1 MKKFNFRKVLDGLT
15 ASSPGSGSSSGSN
28 SGGGAASGSIHPGGT
43 AGVLKEEIQETLT
56 SEYFQIC
63 KTVRHG
69 FPYQPTALAF
79 DPVQKILAIG
89 TRTGA
94 IRILGRPGVDCYCQH
109 ESGAA
114 VLQLQFL
121 INEGAL
127 VSASSDDTLHLWNL
141 RQKRPAIL
149 HSLKFN
155 RERITYCHL
164 PFQSKWLYV
173 GTERGNTHIVNIES
187 FILSG
192 YVIMWN
198 KAIELSTKTH
208 PGPVVHLSDSPRD
221 EGKLLIGYENGTVV
235 FWDLKSKRA
244 ELRVYYDEAIHS
256 IDWHHEGKQFMCSH
270 SDGSLTLWNLK
281 SPSRPFQTTI
291 PHGKSQREGRKSES
305 CKPILKVEYKTC
317 RNSEPFIIFSGG
329 LSYDKACR
337 RPSLTIMHGKAI
349 TVLEMDHPIVE
360 FLTLCETPY
369 PNEFQEPYAVVV
381 LLEKDLIVVDLTQSN
396 FPIFENP
403 YPMDI
408 HESPVTCTAYFAD
421 CPPDLILVLYS
432 IGVKHKKQGYSN
444 KEWPIS
450 GGAWNLGTQTYPEIV
465 ITGHAD
471 GSIKFWDAS
480 AITLQMLYKLKTSK
494 VFEKQKVGE
503 GKPTCEIIEEDP
515 YAIQMIYWC
524 PESRIFCVSGVSAYV
539 IIYKFSR
546 HEITTE
552 IVSLEARLQYDIED
566 IITPEPETSPPF
578 PDLSSQLPSSRSL
591 SGSTNTV
598 ASEGG
603 TKDSIPCLNVKTRP
617 VRMPPGYQAELVI
630 QLVWVDGEPPQQIT
644 SLAVNS
650 AYGIV
655 AFGNCNGLA
664 VVDFIQKTVLLS
676 MGTIDLYR
684 SSDLYQRQPR
694 SPRKNKQFIADNF
707 CMRGLSNLYPD
718 LTKRIRTSYQSL
730 TELNDSPVPLEL
742 ERCKSPTSGLATRTP
757 EAASGFYR
765 NEIPSVRQRNQVHHL
780 PGTQQAADPGR
791 LPFLPWEERCGSTP
805 HGSAGFGDSRWGRVP
820 EIQMLGHS
828 PDHVNGHCTSP
839 TSQSCSS
846 GKRLSSADVSKVN
859 RWGPGRPP
867 FRKAQSA
874 ACMEISLPVTTE
886 ESRENSYNRSRSSSI
901 SSIDKDS
908 KEAITALYFMESFA
922 RKNDPKVSPCLFVG
936 TSLGMVLIISL
947 NLPSADEQRFT
958 EPVMVLP
965 SGTFLSLKGAVLTF
979 SCMDRNGG
987 LMQPPYEVWR
997 DPNNVDENEKSW
1009 RRKLVMNCPSP
1020 SQEIGDHQYTIICS
1034 EKQAKVFS
1042 LPSQT
1047 CLYVHNITETSFIL
1061 QADVVVMCN
1070 SACLACFCANG
1081 HIMIMSLPS
1090 LRPMLDV
1097 NYLPL
1102 TDMRIARTFC
1112 FTNEGQALYL
1122 VSPTEIQRLTY
1133 SQEMCDNLQDML
1145 GDLFTPIETPEAQNR
1160 GFLKGLFGGSGQTFD
1175 REELFGEASA
1185 GRASRSLAQH
1195 IPGPGGIEG
1204 MKGAAGGVMGELTRA
1219 RIALDERGQRLG
1231 ELEEKTAGM
1240 MTSAEAFSKHAHELM
1255 LKYKDKKWYQ
1265 F

>member
-15 ASSPGSGSSSGSN
+15 ASSPGSGSGSGSN
-28 SGGGAASGSIHPGGT
+28 SSGAGSGSVHPGGT
-43 AGVLKEEIQETLT
+43 AGLLREEIQESLT
-56 SEYFQIC
+56 SDYFQIC

-94 IRILGRPGVDCYCQH
+94 IRILGRPGVDCHCQH

-281 SPSRPFQTTI
+281 SPSRPFQTTV
-291 PHGKSQREGRKSES
+291 PHGKSPREGRKSEP

-369 PNEFQEPYAVVV
+369 PNEFQEPYAVAV
-381 LLEKDLIVVDLTQSN
+381 LLEKDLIVVDLTQTN

-444 KEWPIS
+444 KEWPVS
-450 GGAWNLGTQTYPEIV
+450 GGAWNLGAQTYPEII

-480 AITLQMLYKLKTSK
+480 AMTLQMLYKLKTSK
-494 VFEKQKVGE
+494 VFEKQKVGD
-503 GKPTCEIIEEDP
+503 GKQACEIVEEDP
-515 YAIQMIYWC
+515 FAVQMVYWC

-552 IVSLEARLQYDIED
+552 IVSLEVRLQCDVED

-598 ASEGG
+598 SSEGV
-603 TKDSIPCLNVKTRP
+603 TKDSIPCLSVKTRP
-617 VRMPPGYQAELVI
+617 VRMPPGYQADLVI

-644 SLAVNS
+644 SLAVSS

-655 AFGNCNGLA
+655 AFGNCTGLV

-707 CMRGLSNLYPD
+707 CMRGLSNFYPD

-757 EAASGFYR
+757 EAAPGFYR
-765 NEIPSVRQRNQVHHL
+765 NEMPAGRQRNQVHHL
-780 PGTQQAADPGR
+780 PEA
-791 LPFLPWEERCGSTP
+791 
-805 HGSAGFGDSRWGRVP
+805 
-820 EIQMLGHS
+820 
-828 PDHVNGHCTSP
+828 
-839 TSQSCSS
+839 
-846 GKRLSSADVSKVN
+846 
-859 RWGPGRPP
+859 
-867 FRKAQSA
+867 
-874 ACMEISLPVTTE
+874 
-886 ESRENSYNRSRSSSI
+886 RENSYNRSRSSSI

-908 KEAITALYFMESFA
+908 KEAVTALYFMESFA
-922 RKNDPKVSPCLFVG
+922 RKNDSTVSPCLFVG
-936 TSLGMVLIISL
+936 TSLGMVLLISL
-947 NLPSADEQRFT
+947 NLPSSDEQRCT

-965 SGTFLSLKGAVLTF
+965 SGTLLSLKGAVLTF
-979 SCMDRNGG
+979 SCMDRTGS

-997 DPNNVDENEKSW
+997 DPNNTDENEKTW
-1009 RRKLVMNCPSP
+1009 KRKLVMNYSSA
-1020 SQEIGDHQYTIICS
+1020 SQETGDHQYAIICS

-1047 CLYVHNITETSFIL
+1047 CLYVHNITEASFIL
-1061 QADVVVMCN
+1061 QAEVVVMCN

-1133 SQEMCDNLQDML
+1133 SQEMCDNIQDML

-1175 REELFGEASA
+1175 REELFGEATA
-1185 GRASRSLAQH
+1185 GKASRSLAQH
-1195 IPGPGGIEG
+1195 IPGPGSIEG

>member
-28 SGGGAASGSIHPGGT
+28 SGGGTGSGSMHSGGT
-43 AGVLKEEIQETLT
+43 AGVLREEIQETLT

-127 VSASSDDTLHLWNL
+127 VSAGSDDTLHLWNL

-281 SPSRPFQTTI
+281 NPSRPFQTTV

-381 LLEKDLIVVDLTQSN
+381 LLEKDLIVVDLTQTN

-421 CPPDLILVLYS
+421 CPPDLILVLYAT
-432 IGVKHKKQGYSN
+432 GVKHKKQGYSN
-444 KEWPIS
+444 KEWPIT
-450 GGAWNLGTQTYPEIV
+450 GGAWNLGTQTYPEII

-494 VFEKQKVGE
+494 VFEKQKIGE
-503 GKPTCEIIEEDP
+503 GKQTCEIVEEDP

-539 IIYKFSR
+539 IIYKFSK
-546 HEITTE
+546 HEVTTE
-552 IVSLEARLQYDIED
+552 IVSLEVRLQYDVED

-598 ASEGG
+598 SSEGV

-707 CMRGLSNLYPD
+707 CMRGLSNFYPD

-742 ERCKSPTSGLATRTP
+742 ERCKSPTSGLPTRTP
-757 EAASGFYR
+757 EAAPGFYR
-765 NEIPSVRQRNQVHHL
+765 NEIPAVRQRNQVHHL
-780 PGTQQAADPGR
+780 
-791 LPFLPWEERCGSTP
+791 
-805 HGSAGFGDSRWGRVP
+805 
-820 EIQMLGHS
+820 

-839 TSQSCSS
+839 TSHSCSS
-846 GKRLSSADVSKVN
+846 AKRLSSADVSKVN

-874 ACMEISLPVTTE
+874 ACMEISLPVTIE

-922 RKNDPKVSPCLFVG
+922 RKNDSTISPCLFVG

-979 SCMDRNGG
+979 SCMDRTGG
-987 LMQPPYEVWR
+987 LMQPSYEVWR
-997 DPNNVDENEKSW
+997 DPNNADENEKSW
-1009 RRKLVMNCPSP
+1009 RRKLVMNCPSL

-1034 EKQAKVFS
+1034 EKQAKVYS

-1047 CLYVHNITETSFIL
+1047 CLYVHNITETSFLL

-1185 GRASRSLAQH
+1185 GKASRSLAQH

-1204 MKGAAGGVMGELTRA
+1204 VKGAAGGVMGELTRA

>member
-1 MKKFNFRKVLDGLT
+1 FSLAVQLISVWLTYPRVIYHTIRVSKDGFSCWSFPSNAFFLLALKIFSWFYMFCGLIIMWQAFPSLDFLNISDSLFHLLDPFLHLFISSNFLSFRCRTTSFFWCCLVVLYVVYIYFCTGICPWLQWFTISQLLGSEFQSPQFLSDDLVCPGDRAQLGKGLS
-15 ASSPGSGSSSGSN
+15 AGKSLSSDPWFLTYGSN
-28 SGGGAASGSIHPGGT
+28 INFN
-43 AGVLKEEIQETLT
+43 VLNLNTLWFLT
-56 SEYFQIC
+56 ILQRNCIDFY
-63 KTVRHG
+63 T
-69 FPYQPTALAF
+69 LAF
-79 DPVQKILAIG
+79 IHSK
-89 TRTGA
+89 
-94 IRILGRPGVDCYCQH
+94 
-109 ESGAA
+109 
-114 VLQLQFL
+114 FL
-121 INEGAL
+121 ILPPQEQINGEIACASISLLHQSCFFLYINHFSYLLLCFDKYSTHFNVHYDAL
-127 VSASSDDTLHLWNL
+127 SVFLKKSFLNL
-141 RQKRPAIL
+141 R
-149 HSLKFN
+149 F
-155 RERITYCHL
+155 
-164 PFQSKWLYV
+164 V
-173 GTERGNTHIVNIES
+173 
-187 FILSG
+187 
-192 YVIMWN
+192 VI
-198 KAIELSTKTH
+198 
-208 PGPVVHLSDSPRD
+208 
-221 EGKLLIGYENGTVV
+221 
-235 FWDLKSKRA
+235 
-244 ELRVYYDEAIHS
+244 
-256 IDWHHEGKQFMCSH
+256 
-270 SDGSLTLWNLK
+270 
-281 SPSRPFQTTI
+281 
-291 PHGKSQREGRKSES
+291 
-305 CKPILKVEYKTC
+305 
-317 RNSEPFIIFSGG
+317 
-329 LSYDKACR
+329 
-337 RPSLTIMHGKAI
+337 
-349 TVLEMDHPIVE
+349 
-360 FLTLCETPY
+360 
-369 PNEFQEPYAVVV
+369 
-381 LLEKDLIVVDLTQSN
+381 
-396 FPIFENP
+396 NP
-403 YPMDI
+403 Y
-408 HESPVTCTAYFAD
+408 SSQWYF
-421 CPPDLILVLYS
+421 IQNIS
-432 IGVKHKKQGYSN
+432 NGYSM
-444 KEWPIS
+444 
-450 GGAWNLGTQTYPEIV
+450 LYYLD
-465 ITGHAD
+465 HAD

-480 AITLQMLYKLKTSK
+480 AMTLQMLYKLKTSK
-494 VFEKQKVGE
+494 VFEKQKVGD
-503 GKPTCEIIEEDP
+503 GKQTCEIVEEDP
-515 YAIQMIYWC
+515 FAVQMIYWC

-552 IVSLEARLQYDIED
+552 IVSLEVRLQCDVED

-598 ASEGG
+598 SSEGV
-603 TKDSIPCLNVKTRP
+603 TKDSIPCLSVKTRP
-617 VRMPPGYQAELVI
+617 VRMPPGYQADLVI

-644 SLAVNS
+644 SLAISS

-655 AFGNCNGLA
+655 AFGNCTGLV

-694 SPRKNKQFIADNF
+694 SPRKNKQFIA
-707 CMRGLSNLYPD
+707 G
-718 LTKRIRTSYQSL
+718 L

-742 ERCKSPTSGLATRTP
+742 ERCKSPTS
-757 EAASGFYR
+757 
-765 NEIPSVRQRNQVHHL
+765 
-780 PGTQQAADPGR
+780 
-791 LPFLPWEERCGSTP
+791 
-805 HGSAGFGDSRWGRVP
+805 
-820 EIQMLGHS
+820 
-828 PDHVNGHCTSP
+828 DHVNGHCTSP

-886 ESRENSYNRSRSSSI
+886 EARENSYNRSRSSSI

-908 KEAITALYFMESFA
+908 KEAVTALYFMESFA
-922 RKNDPKVSPCLFVG
+922 RKHDSTVSPCLFVG
-936 TSLGMVLIISL
+936 TSLGMVLLISL
-947 NLPSADEQRFT
+947 NLPSSDEQRFT

-979 SCMDRNGG
+979 SCMDRTGS

-997 DPNNVDENEKSW
+997 DPNNIEENEKMVK
-1009 RRKLVMNCPSP
+1009 RKLVMNYSTS
-1020 SQEIGDHQYTIICS
+1020 SQETGDHQYTIICS

-1061 QADVVVMCN
+1061 QAEVVVMCN

-1133 SQEMCDNLQDML
+1133 SQEMCDNIQDML

-1175 REELFGEASA
+1175 REELFGEATA
-1185 GRASRSLAQH
+1185 GKASRSLAQH
-1195 IPGPGGIEG
+1195 IPGPGSIEG

-1219 RIALDERGQRLG
+1219 RIALDERGQRLS

>member
-28 SGGGAASGSIHPGGT
+28 SGGGAGSGSVHPGGT
-43 AGVLKEEIQETLT
+43 AGVLREEIQETLT
-56 SEYFQIC
+56 SDYFQIC

-94 IRILGRPGVDCYCQH
+94 IRI
-109 ESGAA
+109 
-114 VLQLQFL
+114 
-121 INEGAL
+121 
-127 VSASSDDTLHLWNL
+127 
-141 RQKRPAIL
+141 
-149 HSLKFN
+149 
-155 RERITYCHL
+155 
-164 PFQSKWLYV
+164 FQSKWLYV

-256 IDWHHEGKQFMCSH
+256 IDWHHEGRQFMCSH

-291 PHGKSQREGRKSES
+291 PHGKSQREGRKPES

-369 PNEFQEPYAVVV
+369 PNEFQEPYAVAV

-450 GGAWNLGTQTYPEIV
+450 GGAWNLGTQTYPEII

-503 GKPTCEIIEEDP
+503 GKQTCEIVEEDP
-515 YAIQMIYWC
+515 YAVQMMYWC

-552 IVSLEARLQYDIED
+552 IVSLEVRLQYDIED

-598 ASEGG
+598 SSEGV

-644 SLAVNS
+644 SLAISS

-707 CMRGLSNLYPD
+707 CMRGLSNFYPD

-742 ERCKSPTSGLATRTP
+742 ERCKSPTS
-757 EAASGFYR
+757 
-765 NEIPSVRQRNQVHHL
+765 
-780 PGTQQAADPGR
+780 
-791 LPFLPWEERCGSTP
+791 
-805 HGSAGFGDSRWGRVP
+805 
-820 EIQMLGHS
+820 
-828 PDHVNGHCTSP
+828 DHVNGHCTSP
-839 TSQSCSS
+839 TSQSCGS

-874 ACMEISLPVTTE
+874 ACMEISLPVTAE

-922 RKNDPKVSPCLFVG
+922 RKNDSTISPCLFVG

-947 NLPSADEQRFT
+947 NLPSTDEQRFT

-979 SCMDRNGG
+979 SCMDRTGG

-997 DPNNVDENEKSW
+997 DPNNIDENEKSW
-1009 RRKLVMNCPSP
+1009 RRKLVMNFPSP

-1061 QADVVVMCN
+1061 QANVVVMCN

-1185 GRASRSLAQH
+1185 GKASRSLAQH
-1195 IPGPGGIEG
+1195 IPGPGSIEG

>member
-28 SGGGAASGSIHPGGT
+28 SGGAGSGSVHPGGT
-43 AGVLKEEIQETLT
+43 AGLPREEIQESLT
-56 SEYFQIC
+56 SDYFQIC

-281 SPSRPFQTTI
+281 SPSRPFQTTV

-369 PNEFQEPYAVVV
+369 PNEFQEPYAVAV
-381 LLEKDLIVVDLTQSN
+381 LLEKDLIVVDLTQTN

-444 KEWPIS
+444 KEWPVS
-450 GGAWNLGTQTYPEIV
+450 GGAWNLGAQTYPEII

-471 GSIKFWDAS
+471 GTIKFWDAS
-480 AITLQMLYKLKTSK
+480 AMTLQMLYKLKTSK
-494 VFEKQKVGE
+494 VFEKQKAGE
-503 GKPTCEIIEEDP
+503 GKQTCELVEEDP
-515 YAIQMIYWC
+515 FAVQMIYWC

-546 HEITTE
+546 HEVTTE
-552 IVSLEARLQYDIED
+552 IVSLEVRLQCDVED

-578 PDLSSQLPSSRSL
+578 PDLSSQLPPSRSL

-598 ASEGG
+598 SSEGV
-603 TKDSIPCLNVKTRP
+603 TKDSIPCLSVKTRP
-617 VRMPPGYQAELVI
+617 VRMPPGYQADLVI

-644 SLAVNS
+644 SLSISS

-655 AFGNCNGLA
+655 AFGNCTGLV

-694 SPRKNKQFIADNF
+694 SPRKNRQFIADNF
-707 CMRGLSNLYPD
+707 CMRGLSNFYPD

-757 EAASGFYR
+757 EAAPGFYR
-765 NEIPSVRQRNQVHHL
+765 NEMPAVKQRSQVHHL
-780 PGTQQAADPGR
+780 PET
-791 LPFLPWEERCGSTP
+791 
-805 HGSAGFGDSRWGRVP
+805 
-820 EIQMLGHS
+820 
-828 PDHVNGHCTSP
+828 
-839 TSQSCSS
+839 
-846 GKRLSSADVSKVN
+846 
-859 RWGPGRPP
+859 
-867 FRKAQSA
+867 
-874 ACMEISLPVTTE
+874 
-886 ESRENSYNRSRSSSI
+886 RENSYNRSRSSSI

-922 RKNDPKVSPCLFVG
+922 RKNDSTVSPCLFVG
-936 TSLGMVLIISL
+936 TSLGMVVLISL
-947 NLPSADEQRFT
+947 NLPSSDEQRFT
-958 EPVMVLP
+958 EPVVVLP

-979 SCMDRNGG
+979 SCMDRTGS

-997 DPNNVDENEKSW
+997 DPNNTDENEKTW
-1009 RRKLVMNCPSP
+1009 KRKLVMNYSSS
-1020 SQEIGDHQYTIICS
+1020 SQEMGDHQYTIICS

-1133 SQEMCDNLQDML
+1133 SQEMCDNIQDML

-1185 GRASRSLAQH
+1185 GKASRSLAQH
-1195 IPGPGGIEG
+1195 IPGPGSIEG

>member
-15 ASSPGSGSSSGSN
+15 ASSPGGS
-28 SGGGAASGSIHPGGT
+28 SGGGSGSGSGAGGGSVHPGGT
-43 AGVLKEEIQETLT
+43 AGAAGTPREEIQETLT
-56 SEYFQIC
+56 SDYFQIC

-69 FPYQPTALAF
+69 FPYLPTALAF

-127 VSASSDDTLHLWNL
+127 VSACADDALHLWNL

-235 FWDLKSKRA
+235 FWDLRSKRA
-244 ELRVYYDEAIHS
+244 DLRAYYDEAIHS
-256 IDWHHEGKQFMCSH
+256 VAWHHEGKQFMCSH

-281 SPSRPFQTTI
+281 SPNRPFQTTI
-291 PHGKSQREGRKSES
+291 PHGKVQRDGKKPES

-317 RNSEPFIIFSGG
+317 KNSEPFVIFSGG

-349 TVLEMDHPIVE
+349 TVLEMDHPIVD

-403 YPMDI
+403 YPIDI
-408 HESPVTCTAYFAD
+408 HESPVTCTEYFAD
-421 CPPDLILVLYS
+421 CPPDLIPVLYS
-432 IGVKHKKQGYSN
+432 VGAKHKKQGYSN

-450 GGAWNLGTQTYPEIV
+450 GGAWNLGAQTYPEII

-471 GSIKFWDAS
+471 GSVKFWDAS

-494 VFEKQKVGE
+494 VFEKQKQGE
-503 GKPTCEIIEEDP
+503 GKATAEIVEEDP
-515 YAIQMIYWC
+515 FAVQMMYWC
-524 PESRIFCVSGVSAYV
+524 PESRIFCVAGVSAYV
-539 IIYKFSR
+539 IVYRFSK
-546 HEITTE
+546 HEVNTE
-552 IVSLEARLQYDIED
+552 IASLEVRLQYEVED
-566 IITPEPETSPPF
+566 IITPEPEMNPPF
-578 PDLSSQLPSSRSL
+578 PDASSQVSSLKSL

-598 ASEGG
+598 GCEG
-603 TKDSIPCLNVKTRP
+603 TMKDSIPCLSVKTRP
-617 VRMPPGYQAELVI
+617 VRMPPGYQADLVI

-650 AYGIV
+650 AYGLV

-664 VVDFIQKTVLLS
+664 VVDFMQKTVLLS
-676 MGTIDLYR
+676 MGTLDLCG
-684 SSDLYQRQPR
+684 SSDPYQRQPR
-694 SPRKNKQFIADNF
+694 SPRKSRQFAA
-707 CMRGLSNLYPD
+707 G
-718 LTKRIRTSYQSL
+718 L
-730 TELNDSPVPLEL
+730 TELSDSPVSLEL
-742 ERCKSPTSGLATRTP
+742 ERCKSPTS
-757 EAASGFYR
+757 E
-765 NEIPSVRQRNQVHHL
+765 N
-780 PGTQQAADPGR
+780 
-791 LPFLPWEERCGSTP
+791 
-805 HGSAGFGDSRWGRVP
+805 
-820 EIQMLGHS
+820 
-828 PDHVNGHCTSP
+828 
-839 TSQSCSS
+839 
-846 GKRLSSADVSKVN
+846 
-859 RWGPGRPP
+859 
-867 FRKAQSA
+867 
-874 ACMEISLPVTTE
+874 
-886 ESRENSYNRSRSSSI
+886 RENSFSRSRSSSV
-901 SSIDKDS
+901 SSIDRDS

-922 RKNDPKVSPCLFVG
+922 RKNDSAVSPCLWVG
-936 TSLGMVLIISL
+936 TGLGMVLILSL
-947 NLPSADEQRFT
+947 NLPASDDLRQS
-958 EPVMVLP
+958 EPVMVSP
-965 SGTFLSLKGAVLTF
+965 SGTVLTLKGAVLTF
-979 SCMDRNGG
+979 ACLDSMGT
-987 LMQPPYEVWR
+987 LTHPPYEVWR
-997 DPNNVDENEKSW
+997 DPHSADDGEKA
-1009 RRKLVMNCPSP
+1009 RKRKLVMHSP
-1020 SQEIGDHQYTIICS
+1020 SSSQDMGDHQFAVICS

-1047 CLYVHNITETSFIL
+1047 CLYVHNITETSFL
-1061 QADVVVMCN
+1061 LRADVVTLCN
-1070 SACLACFCANG
+1070 SVCLACFCANG
-1081 HIMIMSLPS
+1081 HIMTLSLPS
-1090 LRPMLDV
+1090 LRPLLDI
-1097 NYLPL
+1097 NYLPV

-1122 VSPTEIQRLTY
+1122 SSPTEIQRLTY

-1145 GDLFTPIETPEAQNR
+1145 GDLFTPVETPEAQNR
-1160 GFLKGLFGGSGQTFD
+1160 GFLKGLFGGSGQAFD
-1175 REELFGEASA
+1175 REELFGEATA
-1185 GRASRSLAQH
+1185 GKASRSLAQH
-1195 IPGPGGIEG
+1195 IPGSGGIEG
-1204 MKGAAGGVMGELTRA
+1204 VRGAAGGVIGDLTRA
-1219 RIALDERGQRLG
+1219 RIALDERGQKLG
-1231 ELEEKTAGM
+1231 ELDERTASM
-1240 MTSAEAFSKHAHELM
+1240 MASAEAFSKHAHEVM

>member
-28 SGGGAASGSIHPGGT
+28 SGGGAGSGSVPPAGT
-43 AGVLKEEIQETLT
+43 AGVLREEIQETLT

-69 FPYQPTALAF
+69 FPHQPTALAF

-317 RNSEPFIIFSGG
+317 KN
-329 LSYDKACR
+329 
-337 RPSLTIMHGKAI
+337 
-349 TVLEMDHPIVE
+349 
-360 FLTLCETPY
+360 
-369 PNEFQEPYAVVV
+369 FQEPYAVVV

-450 GGAWNLGTQTYPEIV
+450 GGAWNLGAQTYPEII

-503 GKPTCEIIEEDP
+503 GKQTCEIVEEDP
-515 YAIQMIYWC
+515 FAIQMIYWC

-552 IVSLEARLQYDIED
+552 IVSLEVRLQYDVED

-578 PDLSSQLPSSRSL
+578 PDLSAQLPSSGSL

-598 ASEGG
+598 ASEGV

-644 SLAVNS
+644 SLAVSS

-707 CMRGLSNLYPD
+707 CMRGLSNFYPD

-742 ERCKSPTSGLATRTP
+742 ERCKSPTS
-757 EAASGFYR
+757 E
-765 NEIPSVRQRNQVHHL
+765 N
-780 PGTQQAADPGR
+780 
-791 LPFLPWEERCGSTP
+791 
-805 HGSAGFGDSRWGRVP
+805 
-820 EIQMLGHS
+820 
-828 PDHVNGHCTSP
+828 
-839 TSQSCSS
+839 
-846 GKRLSSADVSKVN
+846 
-859 RWGPGRPP
+859 
-867 FRKAQSA
+867 
-874 ACMEISLPVTTE
+874 
-886 ESRENSYNRSRSSSI
+886 RENSYNRSRSSSI

-922 RKNDPKVSPCLFVG
+922 RKNDSTISPCLFVG

-947 NLPSADEQRFT
+947 NLPLADEQRFT

-979 SCMDRNGG
+979 SCMDRTGG

-997 DPNNVDENEKSW
+997 DPNNIDENEKSW
-1009 RRKLVMNCPSP
+1009 RRKVVMNSSSA

-1061 QADVVVMCN
+1061 QANVVVMCN

-1081 HIMIMSLPS
+1081 HIMIMRYLPS
-1090 LRPMLDV
+1090 YKL
-1097 NYLPL
+1097 
-1102 TDMRIARTFC
+1102 
-1112 FTNEGQALYL
+1112 
-1122 VSPTEIQRLTY
+1122 
-1133 SQEMCDNLQDML
+1133 
-1145 GDLFTPIETPEAQNR
+1145 
-1160 GFLKGLFGGSGQTFD
+1160 SGN
-1175 REELFGEASA
+1175 
-1185 GRASRSLAQH
+1185 H
-1195 IPGPGGIEG
+1195 N
-1204 MKGAAGGVMGELTRA
+1204 
-1219 RIALDERGQRLG
+1219 
-1231 ELEEKTAGM
+1231 
-1240 MTSAEAFSKHAHELM
+1240 TSKV
-1255 LKYKDKKWYQ
+1255 Q

>member
-15 ASSPGSGSSSGSN
+15 ASSPGSGSN
-28 SGGGAASGSIHPGGT
+28 SGGAGSGSVHPGGT
-43 AGVLKEEIQETLT
+43 AGVLREEIQESLT
-56 SEYFQIC
+56 SDYFQIC

-94 IRILGRPGVDCYCQH
+94 IRILGRPGVDCHCQH

-281 SPSRPFQTTI
+281 SPSRPFQTTV
-291 PHGKSQREGRKSES
+291 PHGKSQREGRKSEP

-369 PNEFQEPYAVVV
+369 PNEFQEPYAVAV
-381 LLEKDLIVVDLTQSN
+381 LLEKDLIVVDLTQTN

-444 KEWPIS
+444 KEWPVS
-450 GGAWNLGTQTYPEIV
+450 GGAWNLGAQTYPEII

-480 AITLQMLYKLKTSK
+480 AMTLQMLYKLKTSK
-494 VFEKQKVGE
+494 VFEKQKVGD
-503 GKPTCEIIEEDP
+503 GKQACEIVEEDP
-515 YAIQMIYWC
+515 FAVQMVYWC

-552 IVSLEARLQYDIED
+552 IVSLEVRLQCDVED

-578 PDLSSQLPSSRSL
+578 PDLSSQLPLSRSL

-598 ASEGG
+598 SSEGV
-603 TKDSIPCLNVKTRP
+603 TKDSIPCLSVKTRP
-617 VRMPPGYQAELVI
+617 VRMPPGYQADLVI

-644 SLAVNS
+644 SLAVSS

-655 AFGNCNGLA
+655 AFGNCTGLV

-694 SPRKNKQFIADNF
+694 SPRKNKQFIA
-707 CMRGLSNLYPD
+707 G
-718 LTKRIRTSYQSL
+718 L

-742 ERCKSPTSGLATRTP
+742 ERCKSPTS
-757 EAASGFYR
+757 EA
-765 NEIPSVRQRNQVHHL
+765 
-780 PGTQQAADPGR
+780 
-791 LPFLPWEERCGSTP
+791 
-805 HGSAGFGDSRWGRVP
+805 
-820 EIQMLGHS
+820 
-828 PDHVNGHCTSP
+828 
-839 TSQSCSS
+839 
-846 GKRLSSADVSKVN
+846 
-859 RWGPGRPP
+859 
-867 FRKAQSA
+867 
-874 ACMEISLPVTTE
+874 
-886 ESRENSYNRSRSSSI
+886 RENSYNRSRSSSI

-908 KEAITALYFMESFA
+908 KEAVTALYFMESFA
-922 RKNDPKVSPCLFVG
+922 RKNDSTISPCLFVG
-936 TSLGMVLIISL
+936 TSLGMVLLISL
-947 NLPSADEQRFT
+947 NLPSSDEQRCT

-965 SGTFLSLKGAVLTF
+965 SGTLLSLKGAVLTF
-979 SCMDRNGG
+979 SCMDRSGS
-987 LMQPPYEVWR
+987 LLQPPYEVWR
-997 DPNNVDENEKSW
+997 DPNNADENEKTW
-1009 RRKLVMNCPSP
+1009 KRKLVMNYSSA
-1020 SQEIGDHQYTIICS
+1020 SQETGDHQYAIICS

-1047 CLYVHNITETSFIL
+1047 CLYVHNITEASFIL
-1061 QADVVVMCN
+1061 QAEVVVMCN

-1133 SQEMCDNLQDML
+1133 SQEMCDNIQDML

-1175 REELFGEASA
+1175 REELFGEATA
-1185 GRASRSLAQH
+1185 GKASRSLAQH
-1195 IPGPGGIEG
+1195 IPGPGSIEG

>member
-15 ASSPGSGSSSGSN
+15 ASSPGSGSSSGGN
-28 SGGGAASGSIHPGGT
+28 SGGAGGGSAHPGGT
-43 AGVLKEEIQETLT
+43 AGVPREEIQESLT
-56 SEYFQIC
+56 SDYFQIC

-281 SPSRPFQTTI
+281 SPSRPFQTTV

-369 PNEFQEPYAVVV
+369 PNEFQEPYAVAV
-381 LLEKDLIVVDLTQSN
+381 LLEKDLIVVDLTQTN

-444 KEWPIS
+444 KEWPVS
-450 GGAWNLGTQTYPEIV
+450 GGAWNLGAQTYPEII

-480 AITLQMLYKLKTSK
+480 AMTLQMLYKLKTSK
-494 VFEKQKVGE
+494 VFEKQKVGD
-503 GKPTCEIIEEDP
+503 GKQTCEIVEEDP
-515 YAIQMIYWC
+515 FAVQMIYWC

-552 IVSLEARLQYDIED
+552 IASLEVRLQCDVED

-598 ASEGG
+598 SSEGP
-603 TKDSIPCLNVKTRP
+603 TKDSIPCLSVKTRP
-617 VRMPPGYQAELVI
+617 VRMPPGYQADLVI

-644 SLAVNS
+644 SLAVSS

-655 AFGNCNGLA
+655 AFGNCTGLV

-694 SPRKNKQFIADNF
+694 SPRKNKQFIA
-707 CMRGLSNLYPD
+707 G
-718 LTKRIRTSYQSL
+718 L

-742 ERCKSPTSGLATRTP
+742 ERCKSPTS
-757 EAASGFYR
+757 EA
-765 NEIPSVRQRNQVHHL
+765 
-780 PGTQQAADPGR
+780 
-791 LPFLPWEERCGSTP
+791 
-805 HGSAGFGDSRWGRVP
+805 
-820 EIQMLGHS
+820 
-828 PDHVNGHCTSP
+828 
-839 TSQSCSS
+839 
-846 GKRLSSADVSKVN
+846 
-859 RWGPGRPP
+859 
-867 FRKAQSA
+867 
-874 ACMEISLPVTTE
+874 
-886 ESRENSYNRSRSSSI
+886 RENSYSRSRSSSL

-908 KEAITALYFMESFA
+908 KEAITALHFMESFA
-922 RKNDPKVSPCLFVG
+922 RKNDSTVSPCLFVG
-936 TSLGMVLIISL
+936 TSLGMVLLISL
-947 NLPSADEQRFT
+947 NLPPSDEQRFT

-979 SCMDRNGG
+979 SCMDRTGS

-997 DPNNVDENEKSW
+997 DPNNTDESEKTGK
-1009 RRKLVMNCPSP
+1009 RKLVMNYSSS

-1061 QADVVVMCN
+1061 QADVVVMCS

-1133 SQEMCDNLQDML
+1133 SQEMCDNIQDMV

-1185 GRASRSLAQH
+1185 GKASRSLAQH
-1195 IPGPGGIEG
+1195 IPGPGSIEG

>member
-28 SGGGAASGSIHPGGT
+28 SGGGAGSGSVHPGGT
-43 AGVLKEEIQETLT
+43 AGVLREEIQETLT
-56 SEYFQIC
+56 SDYFQIC

-94 IRILGRPGVDCYCQH
+94 IRI
-109 ESGAA
+109 
-114 VLQLQFL
+114 
-121 INEGAL
+121 
-127 VSASSDDTLHLWNL
+127 
-141 RQKRPAIL
+141 
-149 HSLKFN
+149 
-155 RERITYCHL
+155 
-164 PFQSKWLYV
+164 FQSKWLYV

-256 IDWHHEGKQFMCSH
+256 IDWHHEGRQFMCSH

-291 PHGKSQREGRKSES
+291 PHGKSQREGRKPES

-369 PNEFQEPYAVVV
+369 PNEFQEPYAVAV

-450 GGAWNLGTQTYPEIV
+450 GGAWNLGTQTYPEII

-503 GKPTCEIIEEDP
+503 GKQTCEIVEEDP
-515 YAIQMIYWC
+515 YAVQMMYWC

-552 IVSLEARLQYDIED
+552 IVSLEVRLQYDIED

-598 ASEGG
+598 SSEGV

-644 SLAVNS
+644 SLAISS

-707 CMRGLSNLYPD
+707 CMRGLSNFYPD

-742 ERCKSPTSGLATRTP
+742 ERCKSPTSVKGSRKL
-757 EAASGFYR
+757 S
-765 NEIPSVRQRNQVHHL
+765 L
-780 PGTQQAADPGR
+780 PTDLKAD
-791 LPFLPWEERCGSTP
+791 L
-805 HGSAGFGDSRWGRVP
+805 
-820 EIQMLGHS
+820 
-828 PDHVNGHCTSP
+828 DHVNGHCTSP
-839 TSQSCSS
+839 TSQSCGS

-874 ACMEISLPVTTE
+874 ACMEISLPVTAE

-922 RKNDPKVSPCLFVG
+922 RKNDSTISPCLFVG

-947 NLPSADEQRFT
+947 NLPSTDEQRFT

-979 SCMDRNGG
+979 SCMDRTGG

-997 DPNNVDENEKSW
+997 DPNNIDENEKSW
-1009 RRKLVMNCPSP
+1009 RRKLVMNFPSP

-1061 QADVVVMCN
+1061 QANVVVMCN

-1185 GRASRSLAQH
+1185 GKASRSLAQH
-1195 IPGPGGIEG
+1195 IPGPGSIEG

>member
-28 SGGGAASGSIHPGGT
+28 SGGGAGSGSVHPGGT
-43 AGVLKEEIQETLT
+43 AGVLREEIQETLT
-56 SEYFQIC
+56 SDYFQIC

-94 IRILGRPGVDCYCQH
+94 IRI
-109 ESGAA
+109 
-114 VLQLQFL
+114 
-121 INEGAL
+121 
-127 VSASSDDTLHLWNL
+127 
-141 RQKRPAIL
+141 
-149 HSLKFN
+149 
-155 RERITYCHL
+155 
-164 PFQSKWLYV
+164 FQSKWLYV

-256 IDWHHEGKQFMCSH
+256 IDWHHEGRQFMCSH

-291 PHGKSQREGRKSES
+291 PHGKSQREGRKPES

-369 PNEFQEPYAVVV
+369 PNEFQEPYAVAV

-450 GGAWNLGTQTYPEIV
+450 GGAWNLGTQTYPEII

-503 GKPTCEIIEEDP
+503 GKQTCEIVEEDP
-515 YAIQMIYWC
+515 YAVQMMYWC

-552 IVSLEARLQYDIED
+552 IVSLEVRLQYDIED

-598 ASEGG
+598 SSEGV

-644 SLAVNS
+644 SLAISS

-707 CMRGLSNLYPD
+707 CMRGLSNFYPD

-757 EAASGFYR
+757 EAAPGFYR
-765 NEIPSVRQRNQVHHL
+765 N
-780 PGTQQAADPGR
+780 
-791 LPFLPWEERCGSTP
+791 
-805 HGSAGFGDSRWGRVP
+805 
-820 EIQMLGHS
+820 
-828 PDHVNGHCTSP
+828 
-839 TSQSCSS
+839 SQSCGS

-874 ACMEISLPVTTE
+874 ACMEISLPVTAE

-922 RKNDPKVSPCLFVG
+922 RKNDSTISPCLFVG

-947 NLPSADEQRFT
+947 NLPSTDEQRFT

-979 SCMDRNGG
+979 SCMDRTGG

-997 DPNNVDENEKSW
+997 DPNNIDENEKSW
-1009 RRKLVMNCPSP
+1009 RRKLVMNFPSP

-1061 QADVVVMCN
+1061 QANVVVMCN

-1185 GRASRSLAQH
+1185 GKASRSLAQH
-1195 IPGPGGIEG
+1195 IPGPGSIEG

>member
-15 ASSPGSGSSSGSN
+15 ASSPGSGSSSGGN
-28 SGGGAASGSIHPGGT
+28 SGGAGGGSAHPGGT
-43 AGVLKEEIQETLT
+43 AGVPREEIQESLT
-56 SEYFQIC
+56 SDYFQIC

-281 SPSRPFQTTI
+281 SPSRPFQTTV

-369 PNEFQEPYAVVV
+369 PNEFQEPYAVAV
-381 LLEKDLIVVDLTQSN
+381 LLEKDLIVVDLTQTN

-444 KEWPIS
+444 KEWPVS
-450 GGAWNLGTQTYPEIV
+450 GGAWNLGAQTYPEII

-480 AITLQMLYKLKTSK
+480 AMTLQMLYKLKTSK
-494 VFEKQKVGE
+494 VFEKQKVGD
-503 GKPTCEIIEEDP
+503 GKQTCEIVEEDP
-515 YAIQMIYWC
+515 FAVQMIYWC

-552 IVSLEARLQYDIED
+552 IASLEVRLQCDVED

-598 ASEGG
+598 SSEGP
-603 TKDSIPCLNVKTRP
+603 TKDSIPCLSVKTRP
-617 VRMPPGYQAELVI
+617 VRMPPGYQADLVI

-644 SLAVNS
+644 SLAVSS

-655 AFGNCNGLA
+655 AFGNCTGLV

-707 CMRGLSNLYPD
+707 CMRGLSNFYPD

-742 ERCKSPTSGLATRTP
+742 ERCKSPTSGLASRTP
-757 EAASGFYR
+757 EAAPGFYR
-765 NEIPSVRQRNQVHHL
+765 NEIPAVRQRNQVHHL
-780 PGTQQAADPGR
+780 PEA
-791 LPFLPWEERCGSTP
+791 
-805 HGSAGFGDSRWGRVP
+805 
-820 EIQMLGHS
+820 
-828 PDHVNGHCTSP
+828 
-839 TSQSCSS
+839 
-846 GKRLSSADVSKVN
+846 
-859 RWGPGRPP
+859 
-867 FRKAQSA
+867 
-874 ACMEISLPVTTE
+874 
-886 ESRENSYNRSRSSSI
+886 RENSYSRSRSSSL

-908 KEAITALYFMESFA
+908 KEAITALHFMESFA
-922 RKNDPKVSPCLFVG
+922 RKNDSTVSPCLFVG
-936 TSLGMVLIISL
+936 TSLGMVLLISL
-947 NLPSADEQRFT
+947 NLPPSDEQRFT

-979 SCMDRNGG
+979 SCMDRTGS

-997 DPNNVDENEKSW
+997 DPNNTDESEKTGK
-1009 RRKLVMNCPSP
+1009 RKLVMNYSSS

-1061 QADVVVMCN
+1061 QADVVVMCS

-1133 SQEMCDNLQDML
+1133 SQEMCDNIQDMV

-1185 GRASRSLAQH
+1185 GKASRSLAQH
-1195 IPGPGGIEG
+1195 IPGPGSIEG

>member
-15 ASSPGSGSSSGSN
+15 ASSPGSGSSGGGN
-28 SGGGAASGSIHPGGT
+28 SGGGAGSGSMHPGGT
-43 AGVLKEEIQETLT
+43 AGVLREEIQESLT

-69 FPYQPTALAF
+69 FPYQPTAMAF

-256 IDWHHEGKQFMCSH
+256 IDWHHEGRQFMCSH

-369 PNEFQEPYAVVV
+369 PNEFQEPYAVAV

-450 GGAWNLGTQTYPEIV
+450 GGAWNLGAQTYPEII

-480 AITLQMLYKLKTSK
+480 AVTLQMLYKLKTSK

-503 GKPTCEIIEEDP
+503 GKQTCEIVEEDP
-515 YAIQMIYWC
+515 FAIQMIYWC

-552 IVSLEARLQYDIED
+552 IVSLEVRLQYDVED

-598 ASEGG
+598 ASEGT

-617 VRMPPGYQAELVI
+617 VRMPPGYQADLVI

-644 SLAVNS
+644 SLSVSS

-655 AFGNCNGLA
+655 AFGNCNGLV

-707 CMRGLSNLYPD
+707 CMRGLSNFYPD

-730 TELNDSPVPLEL
+730 TELNDNPVPLEL

-757 EAASGFYR
+757 EAAPGFYR
-765 NEIPSVRQRNQVHHL
+765 NEMPAVRQRNQVHHL
-780 PGTQQAADPGR
+780 P
-791 LPFLPWEERCGSTP
+791 E
-805 HGSAGFGDSRWGRVP
+805 
-820 EIQMLGHS
+820 
-828 PDHVNGHCTSP
+828 N
-839 TSQSCSS
+839 
-846 GKRLSSADVSKVN
+846 
-859 RWGPGRPP
+859 
-867 FRKAQSA
+867 
-874 ACMEISLPVTTE
+874 
-886 ESRENSYNRSRSSSI
+886 RENSYNRSRSSSI

-922 RKNDPKVSPCLFVG
+922 RKNDSATSPCLFVG
-936 TSLGMVLIISL
+936 TSLGMVLVISL
-947 NLPSADEQRFT
+947 NVPSEDEQRIT
-958 EPVMVLP
+958 EPVIVLP

-979 SCMDRNGG
+979 SCMDQTGA

-997 DPNNVDENEKSW
+997 DPNTMDENEKIG
-1009 RRKLVMNCPSP
+1009 RRKLVMNSSS
-1020 SQEIGDHQYTIICS
+1020 SQETGDHQYTIICS

-1081 HIMIMSLPS
+1081 HIMIM
-1090 LRPMLDV
+1090 R
-1097 NYLPL
+1097 YLL
-1102 TDMRIARTFC
+1102 
-1112 FTNEGQALYL
+1112 LYQL
-1122 VSPTEIQRLTY
+1122 S
-1133 SQEMCDNLQDML
+1133 SHHN
-1145 GDLFTPIETPEAQNR
+1145 
-1160 GFLKGLFGGSGQTFD
+1160 GS
-1175 REELFGEASA
+1175 
-1185 GRASRSLAQH
+1185 
-1195 IPGPGGIEG
+1195 
-1204 MKGAAGGVMGELTRA
+1204 KV
-1219 RIALDERGQRLG
+1219 
-1231 ELEEKTAGM
+1231 
-1240 MTSAEAFSKHAHELM
+1240 
-1255 LKYKDKKWYQ
+1255 
-1265 F
+1265 

>member
-1 MKKFNFRKVLDGLT
+1 
-15 ASSPGSGSSSGSN
+15 
-28 SGGGAASGSIHPGGT
+28 
-43 AGVLKEEIQETLT
+43 
-56 SEYFQIC
+56 
-63 KTVRHG
+63 
-69 FPYQPTALAF
+69 
-79 DPVQKILAIG
+79 
-89 TRTGA
+89 
-94 IRILGRPGVDCYCQH
+94 
-109 ESGAA
+109 
-114 VLQLQFL
+114 
-121 INEGAL
+121 
-127 VSASSDDTLHLWNL
+127 
-141 RQKRPAIL
+141 
-149 HSLKFN
+149 
-155 RERITYCHL
+155 
-164 PFQSKWLYV
+164 
-173 GTERGNTHIVNIES
+173 
-187 FILSG
+187 
-192 YVIMWN
+192 
-198 KAIELSTKTH
+198 
-208 PGPVVHLSDSPRD
+208 
-221 EGKLLIGYENGTVV
+221 
-235 FWDLKSKRA
+235 
-244 ELRVYYDEAIHS
+244 
-256 IDWHHEGKQFMCSH
+256 
-270 SDGSLTLWNLK
+270 
-281 SPSRPFQTTI
+281 
-291 PHGKSQREGRKSES
+291 
-305 CKPILKVEYKTC
+305 
-317 RNSEPFIIFSGG
+317 
-329 LSYDKACR
+329 
-337 RPSLTIMHGKAI
+337 
-349 TVLEMDHPIVE
+349 
-360 FLTLCETPY
+360 
-369 PNEFQEPYAVVV
+369 
-381 LLEKDLIVVDLTQSN
+381 
-396 FPIFENP
+396 
-403 YPMDI
+403 MDI

-444 KEWPIS
+444 KEWPVS
-450 GGAWNLGTQTYPEIV
+450 GGAWNLGAQTYPEII

-471 GSIKFWDAS
+471 GTIKFWDAS
-480 AITLQMLYKLKTSK
+480 AMTLQMLYKLKTSK
-494 VFEKQKVGE
+494 VFEKQKAGE
-503 GKPTCEIIEEDP
+503 GKQTCELVEEDP
-515 YAIQMIYWC
+515 FAVQMIYWC

-546 HEITTE
+546 HEVTTE
-552 IVSLEARLQYDIED
+552 IVSLEVRLQCDVED

-578 PDLSSQLPSSRSL
+578 PDLSSQLPPSRSL

-598 ASEGG
+598 SSEGV
-603 TKDSIPCLNVKTRP
+603 TKDSIPCLSVKTRP
-617 VRMPPGYQAELVI
+617 VRMPPGYQADLVI

-644 SLAVNS
+644 SLSISS

-655 AFGNCNGLA
+655 AFGNCTGLV

-694 SPRKNKQFIADNF
+694 SPRKNRQFIA
-707 CMRGLSNLYPD
+707 G
-718 LTKRIRTSYQSL
+718 L

-742 ERCKSPTSGLATRTP
+742 ERCKSPTSET
-757 EAASGFYR
+757 
-765 NEIPSVRQRNQVHHL
+765 
-780 PGTQQAADPGR
+780 
-791 LPFLPWEERCGSTP
+791 
-805 HGSAGFGDSRWGRVP
+805 
-820 EIQMLGHS
+820 
-828 PDHVNGHCTSP
+828 
-839 TSQSCSS
+839 
-846 GKRLSSADVSKVN
+846 
-859 RWGPGRPP
+859 
-867 FRKAQSA
+867 
-874 ACMEISLPVTTE
+874 
-886 ESRENSYNRSRSSSI
+886 RENSYNRSRSSSI

-922 RKNDPKVSPCLFVG
+922 RKNDSTVSPCLFVG
-936 TSLGMVLIISL
+936 TSLGMVVLISL
-947 NLPSADEQRFT
+947 NLPSSDEQRFT
-958 EPVMVLP
+958 EPVVVLP

-979 SCMDRNGG
+979 SCMDRTGS

-997 DPNNVDENEKSW
+997 DPNNTDENEKTW
-1009 RRKLVMNCPSP
+1009 KRKLVMNYSSS
-1020 SQEIGDHQYTIICS
+1020 SQEMGDHQYTIICS

-1133 SQEMCDNLQDML
+1133 SQEMCDNIQDML

-1185 GRASRSLAQH
+1185 GKASRSLAQH
-1195 IPGPGGIEG
+1195 IPGPGSIEG

>member
-1 MKKFNFRKVLDGLT
+1 
-15 ASSPGSGSSSGSN
+15 
-28 SGGGAASGSIHPGGT
+28 
-43 AGVLKEEIQETLT
+43 
-56 SEYFQIC
+56 
-63 KTVRHG
+63 
-69 FPYQPTALAF
+69 
-79 DPVQKILAIG
+79 
-89 TRTGA
+89 
-94 IRILGRPGVDCYCQH
+94 
-109 ESGAA
+109 
-114 VLQLQFL
+114 
-121 INEGAL
+121 
-127 VSASSDDTLHLWNL
+127 
-141 RQKRPAIL
+141 
-149 HSLKFN
+149 
-155 RERITYCHL
+155 
-164 PFQSKWLYV
+164 
-173 GTERGNTHIVNIES
+173 
-187 FILSG
+187 
-192 YVIMWN
+192 
-198 KAIELSTKTH
+198 
-208 PGPVVHLSDSPRD
+208 
-221 EGKLLIGYENGTVV
+221 
-235 FWDLKSKRA
+235 
-244 ELRVYYDEAIHS
+244 
-256 IDWHHEGKQFMCSH
+256 
-270 SDGSLTLWNLK
+270 
-281 SPSRPFQTTI
+281 
-291 PHGKSQREGRKSES
+291 
-305 CKPILKVEYKTC
+305 
-317 RNSEPFIIFSGG
+317 
-329 LSYDKACR
+329 
-337 RPSLTIMHGKAI
+337 MHGKAI

-421 CPPDLILVLYS
+421 CPPDLILVLYA

-444 KEWPIS
+444 K
-450 GGAWNLGTQTYPEIV
+450 
-465 ITGHAD
+465 
-471 GSIKFWDAS
+471 
-480 AITLQMLYKLKTSK
+480 
-494 VFEKQKVGE
+494 
-503 GKPTCEIIEEDP
+503 
-515 YAIQMIYWC
+515 
-524 PESRIFCVSGVSAYV
+524 
-539 IIYKFSR
+539 
-546 HEITTE
+546 
-552 IVSLEARLQYDIED
+552 SLEVRLQYDVED

-598 ASEGG
+598 ASEGV

-644 SLAVNS
+644 SLAVCS

-694 SPRKNKQFIADNF
+694 SPRKNKQFIADYFSLFLLPAADAGVLACSKDNF
-707 CMRGLSNLYPD
+707 CMRGLSNFYPD
-718 LTKRIRTSYQSL
+718 LTKRIRTSYRSL

-742 ERCKSPTSGLATRTP
+742 ERCKSPTSVKGSRKL
-757 EAASGFYR
+757 S
-765 NEIPSVRQRNQVHHL
+765 L
-780 PGTQQAADPGR
+780 PTDLKAD
-791 LPFLPWEERCGSTP
+791 L
-805 HGSAGFGDSRWGRVP
+805 DN
-820 EIQMLGHS
+820 
-828 PDHVNGHCTSP
+828 VNGHCTSP
-839 TSQSCSS
+839 TSQSCGS

-859 RWGPGRPP
+859 RWGPGKPP

-886 ESRENSYNRSRSSSI
+886 ESRENSYSRSRSSSI

-922 RKNDPKVSPCLFVG
+922 RKNDSTISPCLFVG
-936 TSLGMVLIISL
+936 TSLGMVLIMSL
-947 NLPSADEQRFT
+947 SLPSAEEQRLT

-965 SGTFLSLKGAVLTF
+965 TGTFLSLKGAVLTF
-979 SCMDRNGG
+979 SCMDRTGG

-1009 RRKLVMNCPSP
+1009 RRKLVVNCPSL
-1020 SQEIGDHQYTIICS
+1020 SQETGDHQYTIICS

-1061 QADVVVMCN
+1061 QADVVVICN

-1175 REELFGEASA
+1175 REELFGEAAA
-1185 GRASRSLAQH
+1185 GKASRSLAQH
-1195 IPGPGGIEG
+1195 IPGPGSIEG

>member
-15 ASSPGSGSSSGSN
+15 AASPVGSSGGGSGSGAGGSV
-28 SGGGAASGSIHPGGT
+28 HPGGT
-43 AGVLKEEIQETLT
+43 AGAAGTPREEIQETLT
-56 SEYFQIC
+56 SDYFQIC

-69 FPYQPTALAF
+69 FPYLPTALAF

-127 VSASSDDTLHLWNL
+127 VSACADDALHLWNL

-221 EGKLLIGYENGTVV
+221 EGKLLIGYENGTIV
-235 FWDLKSKRA
+235 FWDLRSKRA
-244 ELRVYYDEAIHS
+244 DLRAYYDEAIHS
-256 IDWHHEGKQFMCSH
+256 VAWHHEGKQFMCSH

-281 SPSRPFQTTI
+281 SPNRPFQTTI
-291 PHGKSQREGRKSES
+291 PHGKVQRDGKKPES

-317 RNSEPFIIFSGG
+317 KNSEPFVVFSGG
-329 LSYDKACR
+329 LSYDKPCR

-349 TVLEMDHPIVE
+349 TVLEMDHPIVD

-369 PNEFQEPYAVVV
+369 PNEFQEPYAVAV
-381 LLEKDLIVVDLTQSN
+381 LLEKDLIVVDLTQTN

-403 YPMDI
+403 YPIDI
-408 HESPVTCTAYFAD
+408 HESPVTCTEYFAD
-421 CPPDLILVLYS
+421 CPPDLIPVLYS
-432 IGVKHKKQGYSN
+432 VGAKHKKQGYSN

-450 GGAWNLGTQTYPEIV
+450 GGAWNLGAQTYPEII

-471 GSIKFWDAS
+471 GSVKFWDAS

-503 GKPTCEIIEEDP
+503 GKATAEIVEEDP
-515 YAIQMIYWC
+515 FAVQMMYWC
-524 PESRIFCVSGVSAYV
+524 PESRIFCVAGVSAYV
-539 IIYKFSR
+539 IVYRFSK
-546 HEITTE
+546 HEVNTE
-552 IVSLEARLQYDIED
+552 IASLEVRLQCEVED
-566 IITPEPETSPPF
+566 IITPEPETNPPF
-578 PDLSSQLPSSRSL
+578 PDASSQLPPVKSL

-598 ASEGG
+598 AGEG
-603 TKDSIPCLNVKTRP
+603 TMKDSIPCLSVKARP
-617 VRMPPGYQAELVI
+617 VRMPPGYQADLVI

-650 AYGIV
+650 AYGLV

-664 VVDFIQKTVLLS
+664 VVDFMQKTVLLS
-676 MGTIDLYR
+676 MGTLDLYG
-684 SSDLYQRQPR
+684 SSDPYQRQPR
-694 SPRKNKQFIADNF
+694 SPRKSRQFAA
-707 CMRGLSNLYPD
+707 G
-718 LTKRIRTSYQSL
+718 L
-730 TELNDSPVPLEL
+730 TELSDSPVSLEL
-742 ERCKSPTSGLATRTP
+742 ERCKSPTS
-757 EAASGFYR
+757 E
-765 NEIPSVRQRNQVHHL
+765 N
-780 PGTQQAADPGR
+780 
-791 LPFLPWEERCGSTP
+791 
-805 HGSAGFGDSRWGRVP
+805 
-820 EIQMLGHS
+820 
-828 PDHVNGHCTSP
+828 
-839 TSQSCSS
+839 
-846 GKRLSSADVSKVN
+846 
-859 RWGPGRPP
+859 
-867 FRKAQSA
+867 
-874 ACMEISLPVTTE
+874 
-886 ESRENSYNRSRSSSI
+886 RENSFSRSRSSSV
-901 SSIDKDS
+901 SSIDRDS
-908 KEAITALYFMESFA
+908 KEAITALFFMESFA
-922 RKNDPKVSPCLFVG
+922 RKNDSAVSSCLWVG
-936 TSLGMVLIISL
+936 TGLGMVIILSL
-947 NLPSADEQRFT
+947 NLPASDDLRQS
-958 EPVMVLP
+958 EPVMVSP
-965 SGTFLSLKGAVLTF
+965 SGTVLTLKGAVLTF
-979 SCMDRNGG
+979 ACLDCMGT
-987 LMQPPYEVWR
+987 LTHQPYEVWR
-997 DPNNVDENEKSW
+997 DPHSADDGDKT
-1009 RRKLVMNCPSP
+1009 RKRKLVMHSP
-1020 SQEIGDHQYTIICS
+1020 SSSQDMGDHQFAVICS

-1047 CLYVHNITETSFIL
+1047 CLYVHNITETSFL
-1061 QADVVVMCN
+1061 LRADVVTLCN
-1070 SACLACFCANG
+1070 SVCLACFCANG
-1081 HIMIMSLPS
+1081 HIMTLSLPS
-1090 LRPMLDV
+1090 LRPLLDM
-1097 NYLPL
+1097 NYLPV

-1122 VSPTEIQRLTY
+1122 SSPTEIQRLTY

-1145 GDLFTPIETPEAQNR
+1145 GDLFTPVETPEAQNR
-1160 GFLKGLFGGSGQTFD
+1160 GFLKGLFGGSGQAFD
-1175 REELFGEASA
+1175 REELFGEATA
-1185 GRASRSLAQH
+1185 GKASRSLAQH
-1195 IPGPGGIEG
+1195 IPGSGGIEG
-1204 MKGAAGGVMGELTRA
+1204 VRGAAGGVIGDLTRA
-1219 RIALDERGQRLG
+1219 RIALDERGQKLG
-1231 ELEEKTAGM
+1231 ELDERTASM
-1240 MTSAEAFSKHAHELM
+1240 MASAEAFSKHAHEVM

>member
-1 MKKFNFRKVLDGLT
+1 FVL
-15 ASSPGSGSSSGSN
+15 
-28 SGGGAASGSIHPGGT
+28 
-43 AGVLKEEIQETLT
+43 
-56 SEYFQIC
+56 FQ
-63 KTVRHG
+63 TVRHG
-69 FPYQPTALAF
+69 FPYLPTALAF

-127 VSASSDDTLHLWNL
+127 VSACADDALHLWNL

-221 EGKLLIGYENGTVV
+221 EGKLLIGYENGTIV
-235 FWDLKSKRA
+235 FWDLRSKRA
-244 ELRVYYDEAIHS
+244 DLRAYYDEAIHS
-256 IDWHHEGKQFMCSH
+256 VAWHHEGKQFMCSH

-281 SPSRPFQTTI
+281 RPNRPFQTTI
-291 PHGKSQREGRKSES
+291 PHGKMQKDGKKPES

-317 RNSEPFIIFSGG
+317 KNSEPFVIFSGG
-329 LSYDKACR
+329 LSYDKPCR

-349 TVLEMDHPIVE
+349 TVLEMDHPIVD

-403 YPMDI
+403 YPIDI
-408 HESPVTCTAYFAD
+408 HESPVTCTEYFAD
-421 CPPDLILVLYS
+421 CPPDLIPVLYS
-432 IGVKHKKQGYSN
+432 VGAKHKKQGYSN

-450 GGAWNLGTQTYPEIV
+450 GGAWNLGAQTYPEII

-471 GSIKFWDAS
+471 GSVKFWDAS

-494 VFEKQKVGE
+494 VFEKQKQGE
-503 GKPTCEIIEEDP
+503 GKATAEIVEEDP
-515 YAIQMIYWC
+515 FAVQMMYWC
-524 PESRIFCVSGVSAYV
+524 PESRIFCVAGVSAYV
-539 IIYKFSR
+539 VVYRFSK
-546 HEITTE
+546 HEVNTE
-552 IVSLEARLQYDIED
+552 IASLEVRLQYEVED
-566 IITPEPETSPPF
+566 IITPEAEIIPPF
-578 PDLSSQLPSSRSL
+578 PDASSQLPSSKSL

-598 ASEGG
+598 AGEG
-603 TKDSIPCLNVKTRP
+603 TMKDSIPCLSVKTRP
-617 VRMPPGYQAELVI
+617 VRMPPGYQADLVI

-650 AYGIV
+650 AYGLV

-664 VVDFIQKTVLLS
+664 VVDFMQKTVLLS
-676 MGTIDLYR
+676 MGTVDLYG
-684 SSDLYQRQPR
+684 SSDPYQRQPR
-694 SPRKNKQFIADNF
+694 SPRKSKQFAA
-707 CMRGLSNLYPD
+707 G
-718 LTKRIRTSYQSL
+718 L
-730 TELNDSPVPLEL
+730 TELSDSPVSLEL
-742 ERCKSPTSGLATRTP
+742 ERCKSPTSGKVGA
-757 EAASGFYR
+757 
-765 NEIPSVRQRNQVHHL
+765 
-780 PGTQQAADPGR
+780 PGAWGAQ
-791 LPFLPWEERCGSTP
+791 
-805 HGSAGFGDSRWGRVP
+805 GD
-820 EIQMLGHS
+820 
-828 PDHVNGHCTSP
+828 
-839 TSQSCSS
+839 
-846 GKRLSSADVSKVN
+846 LSSSTGAEKRS
-859 RWGPGRPP
+859 RAALGRMTKAKEIKGS
-867 FRKAQSA
+867 RKL
-874 ACMEISLPVTTE
+874 SLPTDLKTDLE
-886 ESRENSYNRSRSSSI
+886 NRENSFSRSRSSSV
-901 SSIDKDS
+901 SSIDRDS

-922 RKNDPKVSPCLFVG
+922 RKNDSAVSPCLWVG
-936 TSLGMVLIISL
+936 TGLGMVLILSL
-947 NLPSADEQRFT
+947 NLPASDDLRQS
-958 EPVMVLP
+958 EPVMVSP
-965 SGTFLSLKGAVLTF
+965 SGTVLTLKGGVLTF
-979 SCMDRNGG
+979 ACLDCMGT
-987 LMQPPYEVWR
+987 LTHPPYEVWR
-997 DPNNVDENEKSW
+997 DPHSADDGEKT
-1009 RRKLVMNCPSP
+1009 RKRKLVMHSP
-1020 SQEIGDHQYTIICS
+1020 SSSQDMGDHQFAVICS

-1047 CLYVHNITETSFIL
+1047 CLYVHNITETSFL
-1061 QADVVVMCN
+1061 LRADVVTLCN
-1070 SACLACFCANG
+1070 SVCLACFCANG
-1081 HIMIMSLPS
+1081 HIMTLSLPS
-1090 LRPMLDV
+1090 LRPLLDI
-1097 NYLPL
+1097 NYLPV

-1122 VSPTEIQRLTY
+1122 SSPTEIQRLTY

-1145 GDLFTPIETPEAQNR
+1145 GDLFTPVETPEAQNR
-1160 GFLKGLFGGSGQTFD
+1160 GFLKGLFGGSGQAFD
-1175 REELFGEASA
+1175 REELFGEATA
-1185 GRASRSLAQH
+1185 GKASRSLAQH
-1195 IPGPGGIEG
+1195 IPGSGGIEG
-1204 MKGAAGGVMGELTRA
+1204 VRGAAGGVIGDLTRA
-1219 RIALDERGQRLG
+1219 RIALDERGQKLG
-1231 ELEEKTAGM
+1231 ELDERTASM
-1240 MTSAEAFSKHAHELM
+1240 MASAEAFSKHAHEVM

>member
-28 SGGGAASGSIHPGGT
+28 SGGGAGSGSVHPGGT
-43 AGVLKEEIQETLT
+43 AGVLREEIQETLT
-56 SEYFQIC
+56 SDYFQIC

-256 IDWHHEGKQFMCSH
+256 IDWHHEGRQFMCSH

-281 SPSRPFQTTI
+281 NPSRPFQTTI
-291 PHGKSQREGRKSES
+291 PHGKSQREGRKPEP

-369 PNEFQEPYAVVV
+369 PNEFQEPYAVAV

-450 GGAWNLGTQTYPEIV
+450 GGAWNLGTQTYPEII

-503 GKPTCEIIEEDP
+503 GKQTCEIVEEDP
-515 YAIQMIYWC
+515 YAIQMMYWC

-552 IVSLEARLQYDIED
+552 IVSLEVRLQYDIED

-598 ASEGG
+598 SSEGV

-644 SLAVNS
+644 SLAVSS

-707 CMRGLSNLYPD
+707 CMRGLSNFYPD
-718 LTKRIRTSYQSL
+718 LTKRIRTSYQ
-730 TELNDSPVPLEL
+730 
-742 ERCKSPTSGLATRTP
+742 RLATRTP
-757 EAASGFYR
+757 EAAPGFYR
-765 NEIPSVRQRNQVHHL
+765 NEIPAVRQRNQVHHL
-780 PGTQQAADPGR
+780 P
-791 LPFLPWEERCGSTP
+791 
-805 HGSAGFGDSRWGRVP
+805 
-820 EIQMLGHS
+820 
-828 PDHVNGHCTSP
+828 
-839 TSQSCSS
+839 
-846 GKRLSSADVSKVN
+846 
-859 RWGPGRPP
+859 
-867 FRKAQSA
+867 
-874 ACMEISLPVTTE
+874 

-922 RKNDPKVSPCLFVG
+922 RKNDSTISPCLFVG

-997 DPNNVDENEKSW
+997 DPNNIDENEKSW
-1009 RRKLVMNCPSP
+1009 RRKLVMNCPSL

-1061 QADVVVMCN
+1061 QANMVVMCN

-1081 HIMIMSLPS
+1081 HIMIMRYLPS
-1090 LRPMLDV
+1090 YKLSDNHNSANKVQLR
-1097 NYLPL
+1097 
-1102 TDMRIARTFC
+1102 
-1112 FTNEGQALYL
+1112 
-1122 VSPTEIQRLTY
+1122 
-1133 SQEMCDNLQDML
+1133 
-1145 GDLFTPIETPEAQNR
+1145 
-1160 GFLKGLFGGSGQTFD
+1160 
-1175 REELFGEASA
+1175 
-1185 GRASRSLAQH
+1185 
-1195 IPGPGGIEG
+1195 
-1204 MKGAAGGVMGELTRA
+1204 
-1219 RIALDERGQRLG
+1219 
-1231 ELEEKTAGM
+1231 
-1240 MTSAEAFSKHAHELM
+1240 
-1255 LKYKDKKWYQ
+1255 
-1265 F
+1265 

>member
-28 SGGGAASGSIHPGGT
+28 SGGGAGSGSVHPGGT
-43 AGVLKEEIQETLT
+43 AGVLREEIQETLT

-94 IRILGRPGVDCYCQH
+94 IRILGRPGVDCYCQD

-198 KAIELSTKTH
+198 KAIELNYKGSM
-208 PGPVVHLSDSPRD
+208 PHLR
-221 EGKLLIGYENGTVV
+221 LLIGYENGTVV

-291 PHGKSQREGRKSES
+291 PHGKSQKEGRKSES

-421 CPPDLILVLYS
+421 CPADLILVLYS

-450 GGAWNLGTQTYPEIV
+450 GGAWNIGAQTYPEII

-503 GKPTCEIIEEDP
+503 GKQTCEIVEEDP
-515 YAIQMIYWC
+515 FAIQMIYWC

-546 HEITTE
+546 HEVTTE
-552 IVSLEARLQYDIED
+552 IVSLEVRLQYDVED

-578 PDLSSQLPSSRSL
+578 PDLSSQLPSSSSL
-591 SGSTNTV
+591 SESTNTV
-598 ASEGG
+598 ASEGV

-644 SLAVNS
+644 SLAVSS

-676 MGTIDLYR
+676 MGTFDLYK

-707 CMRGLSNLYPD
+707 CMRGLSNFYPD

-730 TELNDSPVPLEL
+730 TELNDSPVPPEL

-757 EAASGFYR
+757 EAAPGFYR
-765 NEIPSVRQRNQVHHL
+765 NEIPAVRQRNQVHHL
-780 PGTQQAADPGR
+780 P
-791 LPFLPWEERCGSTP
+791 E
-805 HGSAGFGDSRWGRVP
+805 
-820 EIQMLGHS
+820 
-828 PDHVNGHCTSP
+828 N
-839 TSQSCSS
+839 
-846 GKRLSSADVSKVN
+846 
-859 RWGPGRPP
+859 
-867 FRKAQSA
+867 
-874 ACMEISLPVTTE
+874 
-886 ESRENSYNRSRSSSI
+886 RENSYNRSRSSSI

-908 KEAITALYFMESFA
+908 KEAITALYFMDSFA
-922 RKNDPKVSPCLFVG
+922 RKNDSTISPCLFVG

-947 NLPSADEQRFT
+947 NLPSTDEQRFT

-979 SCMDRNGG
+979 SCMDRTGG

-997 DPNNVDENEKSW
+997 DPNNIDENEKSW
-1009 RRKLVMNCPSP
+1009 RRKVVINSSSA
-1020 SQEIGDHQYTIICS
+1020 SQEVGYHQYTVICS

-1081 HIMIMSLPS
+1081 HIMIMRYLPS
-1090 LRPMLDV
+1090 L
-1097 NYLPL
+1097 
-1102 TDMRIARTFC
+1102 
-1112 FTNEGQALYL
+1112 
-1122 VSPTEIQRLTY
+1122 
-1133 SQEMCDNLQDML
+1133 
-1145 GDLFTPIETPEAQNR
+1145 
-1160 GFLKGLFGGSGQTFD
+1160 
-1175 REELFGEASA
+1175 
-1185 GRASRSLAQH
+1185 
-1195 IPGPGGIEG
+1195 
-1204 MKGAAGGVMGELTRA
+1204 
-1219 RIALDERGQRLG
+1219 
-1231 ELEEKTAGM
+1231 
-1240 MTSAEAFSKHAHELM
+1240 
-1255 LKYKDKKWYQ
+1255 
-1265 F
+1265 

>member
-28 SGGGAASGSIHPGGT
+28 SGGGAGSGSVHPGGT
-43 AGVLKEEIQETLT
+43 AGVLREEIQETLT
-56 SEYFQIC
+56 SDYFQIC
-63 KTVRHG
+63 KVSFETVRHG

-79 DPVQKILAIG
+79 DPVQKILA
-89 TRTGA
+89 
-94 IRILGRPGVDCYCQH
+94 
-109 ESGAA
+109 
-114 VLQLQFL
+114 
-121 INEGAL
+121 
-127 VSASSDDTLHLWNL
+127 
-141 RQKRPAIL
+141 
-149 HSLKFN
+149 
-155 RERITYCHL
+155 ITYCHL

-256 IDWHHEGKQFMCSH
+256 IDWHHEGRQFMCSH

-291 PHGKSQREGRKSES
+291 PHGKSQREGRKPES

-369 PNEFQEPYAVVV
+369 PNEFQEPYAVAV

-450 GGAWNLGTQTYPEIV
+450 GGAWNLGTQTYPEII

-503 GKPTCEIIEEDP
+503 GKQTCEIVEEDP
-515 YAIQMIYWC
+515 YAVQMMYWC

-552 IVSLEARLQYDIED
+552 IVSLEVRLQYDIED

-598 ASEGG
+598 SSEGV

-644 SLAVNS
+644 SLAISS

-707 CMRGLSNLYPD
+707 CMRGLSNFYPD

-742 ERCKSPTSGLATRTP
+742 ERCKSPTS
-757 EAASGFYR
+757 
-765 NEIPSVRQRNQVHHL
+765 
-780 PGTQQAADPGR
+780 
-791 LPFLPWEERCGSTP
+791 
-805 HGSAGFGDSRWGRVP
+805 
-820 EIQMLGHS
+820 
-828 PDHVNGHCTSP
+828 DHVNGHCTSP
-839 TSQSCSS
+839 TSQSCGS

-874 ACMEISLPVTTE
+874 ACMEISLPVTAE

-922 RKNDPKVSPCLFVG
+922 RKNDSTISPCLFVG

-947 NLPSADEQRFT
+947 NLPSTDEQRFT

-979 SCMDRNGG
+979 SCMDRTGG

-997 DPNNVDENEKSW
+997 DPNNIDENEKSW
-1009 RRKLVMNCPSP
+1009 RRKLVMNFPSP

-1061 QADVVVMCN
+1061 QANVVVMCN

-1185 GRASRSLAQH
+1185 GKASRSLAQH
-1195 IPGPGGIEG
+1195 IPGPGSIEG

-1240 MTSAEAFSKHAHELM
+1240 MTSAEAFSKHAHEEIRNR
-1255 LKYKDKKWYQ
+1255 
-1265 F
+1265 